1 MPSVIEIQPLLT
13 TSLIRARRSVT
24 SSLMLIGGFSAGG
37 SAPSAR
43 AASRAEA
50 TFAAAPP
57 PQQRAEHPV
66 EPVTDGLGRPL
77 ARHDRDEGRQ
87 DRRGR

>member
-37 SAPSAR
+37 SAPVGQGGP
-43 AASRAEA
+43 RAEA
-50 TFAAAPP
+50 TFAA
-57 PQQRAEHPV
+57 
-66 EPVTDGLGRPL
+66 
-77 ARHDRDEGRQ
+77 
-87 DRRGR
+87 RRRRSSGPSTRSSP